1 MRSAVRTS
9 VLIMTSLYM
18 AVSVAGYMAFG
29 SSIQPDILTRFA
41 GPDWV
46 LIWANAM
53 VIIHMVPAYQVYAQ
67 PTLAFIEE
75 RHARW
80 AKAPAW
86 SRGWKLRIPL
96 RSFYVVAVCIIAICL
111 PFFNDIVGLIGALG
125 FWPTTVFFPV
135 ECWIRVYNPDK
146 RKRFWLRVLNIACGI
161 LTLAAMVGSIQLIVV
176 DSSGYSFFD

>member
-1 MRSAVRTS
+1 MASTS
-9 VLIMTSLYM
+9 TPWCSPGRLPEPPSPADAWLRLLMTTSPSSLSRQ

-75 RHARW
+75 RYARW

-86 SRGWKLRIPL
+86 STVSGGGAGGSDLGEGGWKRGSEGPG
-96 RSFYVVAVCIIAICL
+96 RSGKV
-111 PFFNDIVGLIGALG
+111 
-125 FWPTTVFFPV
+125 
-135 ECWIRVYNPDK
+135 
-146 RKRFWLRVLNIACGI
+146 
-161 LTLAAMVGSIQLIVV
+161 
-176 DSSGYSFFD
+176 